1 MGVCWSTFTLARSNL
16 LTDFYKLLSRPYW
29 INYKFLKRKINEI
42 VEDKGGVRVTDQM
55 QVRSPEEL
63 SKSNCE
69 VEFFR
74 LLRSELKKSSDFFAS
89 AEAIYRIRKERIWE
103 AFKMLEDPEVI
114 QDKNTWT
121 RLLMACV
128 KFYKDVLL
136 IENFAIMNYC
146 GFSKILK
153 KHDKMTG

>member
-1 MGVCWSTFTLARSNL
+1 LARN
-16 LTDFYKLLSRPYW
+16 P
-29 INYKFLKRKINEI
+29 
-42 VEDKGGVRVTDQM
+42 GV
-55 QVRSPEEL
+55 L
-63 SKSNCE
+63 SKSACE

-74 LLRSELKKSSDFFAS
+74 LLRSELKKASDFFAS
-89 AEAIYRIRKERIWE
+89 TEQIYRIRKERIWT
-103 AFKMLEDPEVI
+103 AFAMLEDVEVI

>member
-1 MGVCWSTFTLARSNL
+1 M
-16 LTDFYKLLSRPYW
+16 
-29 INYKFLKRKINEI
+29 NYKFLKRKINDI
-42 VEDKGGVRVTDQM
+42 VDSKGGVKITDQFLARNPG
-55 QVRSPEEL
+55 VL
-63 SKSNCE
+63 SKSASE

-74 LLRSELKKSSDFFAS
+74 LLRSELKKASDFFAS
-89 AEAIYRIRKERIWE
+89 TEQLYRIRKERIWA
-103 AFKMLEDPEVI
+103 AFAMLENQDVV
-114 QDKNTWT
+114 QDKNAWT

-136 IENFAIMNYC
+136 MENFAIMNYC

>member
-1 MGVCWSTFTLARSNL
+1 M
-16 LTDFYKLLSRPYW
+16 
-29 INYKFLKRKINEI
+29 KRKINEI
-42 VEDKGGVRVTDQM
+42 VEAKGGVKITDQSLARNPG
-55 QVRSPEEL
+55 VL
-63 SKSNCE
+63 SKSASE
-69 VEFFR
+69 VEFFKQ
-74 LLRSELKKSSDFFAS
+74 LRSELKKASDFFAGI
-89 AEAIYRIRKERIWE
+89 EDMYRIRKERIWT
-103 AFKMLEDPEVI
+103 AFAMLQNEDVV

-153 KHDKMTG
+153 KHDKRTGYD